1 MTDLKNKTTIY
12 VMFMMLLIA
21 AINFGLSY
29 HYIFNVK
36 GLMWMGFVSLFAA
49 LLLMMLTVQYYKHQ
63 EKQDHSNINAHI
75 KSEDDRILK

>member
-1 MTDLKNKTTIY
+1 
-12 VMFMMLLIA
+12 MMLLIA
-21 AINFGLSY
+21 AINLGLSY

-49 LLLMMLTVQYYKHQ
+49 LLLMMFTVQYYKHQ
-63 EKQDHSNINAHI
+63 KNQDHSNINAHI

>member
-1 MTDLKNKTTIY
+1 MKNKTTIY

-21 AINFGLSY
+21 AINLGLSY

-49 LLLMMLTVQYYKHQ
+49 LLLMMFTVQYYKHQ
-63 EKQDHSNINAHI
+63 KKQDHSNINAHI

>member
-1 MTDLKNKTTIY
+1 
-12 VMFMMLLIA
+12 MMLLIA
-21 AINFGLSY
+21 AINLGLSY

-49 LLLMMLTVQYYKHQ
+49 LLLMMFTVQYYKYQ
-63 EKQDHSNINAHI
+63 KNQDHSNINAHI